1 MGRGSVQQ
9 GPRGGD
15 KQVLEPWTGSLELK
29 YHAVPSCPFWG
40 WACLGDSFG
49 VPLMTPK
56 GHCPPI
62 FHLGPL
68 PLPPIS
74 KRPRAPATM
83 GLPTGPGPSC
93 GGGPLCLSSG
103 WVSSSP
109 ALKLPHLCPGL
120 VRGVVIPIL
129 PGARN
134 QSVLSLT
141 PLRPALPPLC
151 SGRVTPHPTACSWGS
166 WPPNPLPVPPSG
178 CRSSSMKHTPELDP

>member
-83 GLPTGPGPSC
+83 GLPTGPARPFLWGWTSLSQLRLGKFISCPEAAPPVSRLGKGCGHPHPPRGQESVCALPHSSPS
-93 GGGPLCLSSG
+93 S
-103 WVSSSP
+103 SSSP
-109 ALKLPHLCPGL
+109 LLREGHTSSNSLLLGL
-120 VRGVVIPIL
+120 VASQP
-129 PGARN
+129 
-134 QSVLSLT
+134 
-141 PLRPALPPLC
+141 
-151 SGRVTPHPTACSWGS
+151 
-166 WPPNPLPVPPSG
+166 PPSSTV
-178 CRSSSMKHTPELDP
+178 RLPE